1 MKNRGSLQVRDIG
14 QLDNTQETTDS
25 KIISGYFVVFNSET
39 ELYQGV
45 YEEVAPEAFDSVD
58 FSDVKALV
66 DHDTAK
72 VLGRTKASTLSL
84 SVDDKG
90 LYGEITVNENDQEAM
105 NLYSRVVR
113 GDVDQCS
120 FGFEILNEEMI
131 QNSDGTVKFIIKSL
145 KLYEVSVVTFP
156 AYQDTA
162 VEARSKQIKEAHERT
177 LQARKKNLK
186 EKLDGIKTTY
196 FSSQN

>member
-1 MKNRGSLQVRDIG
+1 MTNRGSLQVRDIG

-25 KIISGYFVVFNSET
+25 KVISGYFVVFNSET

-162 VEARSKQIKEAHERT
+162 VEARSKQIKEAYERT
-177 LQARKKNLK
+177 LQARKQNLK

>member
-90 LYGEITVNENDQEAM
+90 LYGEITVNESDQEAM

-177 LQARKKNLK
+177 LQARKQNLK
-186 EKLDGIKTTY
+186 EKLNGIKTTY
-196 FSSQN
+196 FGSQN

>member
-1 MKNRGSLQVRDIG
+1 MTNRGSLQVRDIG

-45 YEEVAPEAFDSVD
+45 YEEVAPDALVGVD
-58 FSDVKALV
+58 LSDIKALI

-72 VLGRTKASTLSL
+72 VLGRTKANTLSL
-84 SVDDKG
+84 SVDSKG
-90 LYGEITVNENDQEAM
+90 LYGEIIVNESDQEAM
-105 NLYSRVVR
+105 NLYSRVQR

-177 LQARKKNLK
+177 LQARKQNLK

>member
-1 MKNRGSLQVRDIG
+1 MTNRGSLQVRDIG
-14 QLDNTQETTDS
+14 QLDNTQEATDS

-72 VLGRTKASTLSL
+72 VLGRTKANTLSL

-177 LQARKKNLK
+177 LQARKQNLK

>member
-1 MKNRGSLQVRDIG
+1 MTNRGSLQVRDIG
-14 QLDNTQETTDS
+14 QLDNTQEAADS

-177 LQARKKNLK
+177 LQARKQNLK

>member
-72 VLGRTKASTLSL
+72 VLGRTKARTLSL

-177 LQARKKNLK
+177 LQARKQNLK

-196 FSSQN
+196 FSSKN